1 MNGRTALL
9 MIAVVAWAAATHAK
23 EFNVKGFGAVPDG
36 KTDCTGAI
44 QQAIDRAGEAGG
56 GRVVIPGADSPYLV
70 TNTLTVRTSN
80 IELCGDGATLRL
92 ADNAVTGSGTHVL
105 RITGPRDKV
114 IAKIKVR
121 GLTIDA
127 NFWRQGEALEKRWR
141 PRGLVAEHV
150 RELTLER
157 VHVKR
162 AWVSLAFS
170 AGTEDCQAVDC
181 TVSQWH
187 NDGFDAGN
195 GARNIRF
202 IRCRAYNAMSDR
214 RGGLPGRRDGAWEIE
229 DGVQQITLIDCV
241 VEGTDGEGFTLRSHD
256 TKSVNRD
263 VRFIRCKVPDPINKA
278 WQIVG
283 RDHDTRTEQVL
294 VEDCETPG
302 GLDCGNGADLVQVV
316 GGKFGH
322 VMLNTPRRVRI
333 VGTTI
338 QELSIDAREK
348 SDGGETYRPSIVL
361 ENVKLGIGKPK
372 ILGDTAAVRIV
383 NSAK

>member
-1 MNGRTALL
+1 MNGRKTFL
-9 MIAVVAWAAATHAK
+9 MIAVVAWAATSRAK
-23 EFNVKGFGAVPDG
+23 ELNVKDFGAVPDG

-44 QQAIDRAGEAGG
+44 QQAIDTAAEKGG
-56 GRVVIPGADSPYLV
+56 GRVVIPAASMPYLV
-70 TNTLTVRTSN
+70 TNTLTVRSSN
-80 IELCGDGATLRL
+80 TELCGDGATLRL

-105 RITGPRDKV
+105 RITGTREKG
-114 IAKIKVR
+114 ITKIKVR
-121 GLTIDA
+121 GLTVDA
-127 NFWRQGEALEKRWR
+127 NFWGQSEALKNRWN
-141 PRGLVAEHV
+141 PRGLVVEHV
-150 RELTLER
+150 RELVLDR

-170 AGTEDCQAVDC
+170 VGTEDCQAIDC

-202 IRCRAYNAMSDR
+202 VRCRAHNAMSDR
-214 RGGLPGRRDGAWEIE
+214 RGGLPGGGDGAWDIE
-229 DGVQQITLIDCV
+229 DGVQQIRLIDCV

-263 VRFIRCKVPDPINKA
+263 VRFIRCKVLDPINKA

-294 VEDCETPG
+294 LEDCETPG
-302 GLDCGNGADLVQVV
+302 GLECGNGADLVQVV
-316 GGKFGH
+316 GGRFGH
-322 VMLNTPRRVRI
+322 VTLNAPRRVRI
-333 VGTTI
+333 VGSTV

-348 SDGGETYRPSIVL
+348 SDGGETYLPSILL
-361 ENVKLGIGKPK
+361 EDVELGDSKPK

-383 NSAK
+383 NSVK